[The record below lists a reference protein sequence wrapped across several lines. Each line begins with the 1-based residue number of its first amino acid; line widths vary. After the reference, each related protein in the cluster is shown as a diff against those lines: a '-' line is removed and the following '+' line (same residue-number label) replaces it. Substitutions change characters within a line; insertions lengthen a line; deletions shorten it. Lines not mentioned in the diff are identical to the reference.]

1 MSALSTTSYKRKRKK
16 SPKPC
21 IQLEP
26 GKSLLQVKSDKS
38 AHNLSFWTK
47 FSATKLRNKWITIVE
62 TSTLSRFFSHLLQAL
77 HLNKKDA
84 PSKKPFDRIR
94 LPSLGLSKTERKPP
108 KQGGVSQ
115 EPGVGMPPLHFL
127 IAHGRAINYFLRR
140 RRGVF
145 ISHSLKG
152 VIPHA
157 DNKFLVLSVTIDK
170 DKLNNCLWNIFEI
183 FFFWLFKNNILLKIY
198 I

>member
-1 MSALSTTSYKRKRKK
+1 MLSRTSCKRKK
-16 SPKPC
+16 KFPKPR

-26 GKSLLQVKSDKS
+26 WKSLQQVKSDKS
-38 AHNLSFWTK
+38 AHNLSFRTK

-62 TSTLSRFFSHLLQAL
+62 TSTLSRFFSHLSQAL

-108 KQGGVSQ
+108 KQGGVLE

-140 RRGVF
+140 RRGEF

-157 DNKFLVLSVTIDK
+157 DNKFLVLSVTIHK
-170 DKLNNCLWNIFEI
+170 DIWNNYLERFLKY
-183 FFFWLFKNNILLKIY
+183 FFTI
-198 I
+198 